1 MATISI
7 TEEQLF
13 IALQDFI
20 VSLVDPSLPVVRG
33 VVNRVASPAT
43 DYVQMS
49 PLFSQALA
57 TSVQTYQQPVAPAT
71 VGTQTNQQS
80 KQWTAQID
88 CYGESANDT
97 AALLSAMA
105 RTPYAAE
112 RFAAGGLGIQPLYA
126 SDPRQLAFVTGES
139 EYQER
144 WTFEISLQYNPQVVV
159 PQEFADTVT
168 VGLINVDVQYPPGA

>member
-13 IALQDFI
+13 TALRDFI
-20 VSLVDPSLPVVRG
+20 VSLVDPNLPVIRG
-33 VVNRVASPAT
+33 QQNRVPTPEGDFVA
-43 DYVQMS
+43 MS
-49 PLFSQALA
+49 PLFSQGLA
-57 TSVQTYQQPVAPAT
+57 TTVQTYQQPVAPAT

-105 RTPYAAE
+105 RTPYAAD

-126 SDPRQLAFVTGES
+126 SEPRQLAFVTGES

-144 WTFEISLQYNPQVVV
+144 WTFELSLQYNPQVIVT
-159 PQEFADTVT
+159 QEFADTVT

>member
-13 IALQDFI
+13 IALEDFI

-33 VVNRVASPAT
+33 VINRVASPAT

-57 TSVQTYQQPVAPAT
+57 TTVQTYDGIAD
-71 VGTQTNQQS
+71 TQTNQQS

-97 AALLSAMA
+97 AAILSAMA
-105 RTPYAAE
+105 RTPYAAD

-144 WTFEISLQYNPQVVV
+144 WTFELSLQYNPQVVV

>member
-7 TEEQLF
+7 TEEHLF
-13 IALQDFI
+13 TALRDFI
-20 VSLVDPSLPVVRG
+20 VSLVDPNLPVIRG
-33 VVNRVASPAT
+33 LQNRVPTPEGGFVA
-43 DYVQMS
+43 MS
-49 PLFSQALA
+49 PLFSQGLA
-57 TSVQTYQQPVAPAT
+57 TTVQTYDGVAD
-71 VGTQTNQQS
+71 TQTNQQS

-97 AALLSAMA
+97 AAILSAMV
-105 RTPYAAE
+105 RTPYAAD

-126 SDPRQLAFVTGES
+126 SEPRQLAFVTGES

-144 WTFEISLQYNPQVVV
+144 WTFELSLQYNPQVVV